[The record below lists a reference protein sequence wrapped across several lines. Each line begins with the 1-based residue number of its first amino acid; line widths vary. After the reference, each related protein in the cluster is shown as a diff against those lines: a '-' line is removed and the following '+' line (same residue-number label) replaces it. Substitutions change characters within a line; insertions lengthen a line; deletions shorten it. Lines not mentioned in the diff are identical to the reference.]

1 MRVKNSIN
9 NARWGIIYQILHAA
23 LGFVFRTVF
32 IAILG
37 AEYLGVNSLF
47 TSILKWLALAELGI
61 DMTVVYSLYSPVAQK
76 DTQKIQAYL
85 NLYKKAYMIVALI
98 IFVIGIAIIPF
109 LPFFL
114 GELTVVTQPIM
125 IYLLFLLNTVISY
138 FFIYKQSIFI
148 ANQQQYVI
156 NKAKSIFFIISQLA
170 QISLLILTRN
180 FILVLSVQVLLKVGE
195 NFWISYLADQ
205 RFPFIKDND
214 EKLSDSDKRKFFKN
228 MYAMFMYKIG
238 QVVVGATDNIIISV
252 FNGIIAVGLYAN
264 YLMITNILNQTIH
277 TIFSGMRAS
286 IGNINAIESVQRKR
300 QIFDVVFFMSF
311 LFYGISS
318 VILYNVINLF
328 ITFWLNE
335 TFLLSNFTVII
346 IVINYYTS
354 GMQSAAA
361 SYRDTTGLFR
371 VGQYR
376 PVISAVLNL
385 IISLLLARPLGIAG
399 VLLGTVISR
408 AMVFFWFDPY
418 VIFKHI
424 FQQSLIP
431 YFKKYAIYAAVILFL
446 NYTSSI
452 VLPMIS
458 TGWLPADFIVH
469 SSISGLYAM
478 SMIAVLYHRKPEFSY
493 LYDTTRRLLRSRII
507 KKSEK
512 TE

>member
-1 MRVKNSIN
+1 MRVRNSIN
-9 NARWGIIYQILHAA
+9 NARWGMIYQFLHAA

-47 TSILKWLALAELGI
+47 TSILRWLALAELGI
-61 DMTVVYSLYSPVAQK
+61 DMTVVYSLYKPVADK
-76 DTQKIQAYL
+76 DTKKIQAYL
-85 NLYKKAYMIVALI
+85 NLYKKAYAIVAVI
-98 IFVIGIAIIPF
+98 ILVLGLGLIPF

-114 GELTVVTQPIM
+114 GELTVVSHPIL
-125 IYLLFLLNTVISY
+125 IYLLFLLNTFVSY

-156 NKAKSIFFIISQLA
+156 NKSKSVFFIISQLA
-170 QISLLILTRN
+170 QIGLLILTRN
-180 FILVLSVQVLLKVGE
+180 FILVLSIQVLLKIGE
-195 NFWISYLADQ
+195 NIWISLLADKQ
-205 RFPFIKDND
+205 YPYIKANQ
-214 EKLSDSDKRKFFKN
+214 EKLSDEDKRKFFKN

-286 IGNINAIESVQRKR
+286 IGNINATESVERKR

-311 LFYGISS
+311 LFYGITS

-335 TFLLSNFTVII
+335 SFLLSQLTVMV

-385 IISLLLARPLGIAG
+385 IISVLLARPLGIAG

-408 AMVFFWFDPY
+408 AMVFFWYDPY
-418 VIFKHI
+418 VIFKFI
-424 FQQSLIP
+424 FQQSLTS
-431 YFKKYAIYAAVILFL
+431 YFTKYAIYAAVILFL
-446 NYTSSI
+446 TTTSS
-452 VLPMIS
+452 MM
-458 TGWLPADFIVH
+458 LPAIQTRWMFVDFIVH
-469 SSISGLYAM
+469 SSIAGIYSILVIILLFYRSDEFAYLKET
-478 SMIAVLYHRKPEFSY
+478 VL
-493 LYDTTRRLLRSRII
+493 RLIRAKL
-507 KKSEK
+507 KK
-512 TE
+512 T